1 MAELIKSDLEFI
13 LQQILI
19 AEAHAAGTDL
29 RSLLPNELAMLGLRT
44 VDGSYNN
51 LVPGQQYFGAADQDF
66 PRLLDP
72 VFQAAQLGTSYTQT
86 SGLVIDSEPRTIS
99 NLIVDQTANNPAAVE
114 ANGGADPVISPGL
127 DGIFGTLPFFF
138 SFFSSLFPPLLF
150 LTPTC
155 EPTFPPS
162 FSPSLSLS
170 PSTPLSRILLP
181 PFSIRISRMY
191 HHYRAYRPDRPMQ
204 TSLSLIYQPARS
216 PRSAS
221 TSSKR
226 SNSIF
231 RFPQR
236 LKESRPSAGARDPEA
251 CQYQNH

>member
-86 SGLVIDSEPRTIS
+86 SGLVIDSEPRT
-99 NLIVDQTANNPAAVE
+99 
-114 ANGGADPVISPGL
+114 
-127 DGIFGTLPFFF
+127 
-138 SFFSSLFPPLLF
+138 
-150 LTPTC
+150 
-155 EPTFPPS
+155 
-162 FSPSLSLS
+162 
-170 PSTPLSRILLP
+170 SR
-181 PFSIRISRMY
+181 
-191 HHYRAYRPDRPMQ
+191 
-204 TSLSLIYQPARS
+204 T
-216 PRSAS
+216 
-221 TSSKR
+221 
-226 SNSIF
+226 
-231 RFPQR
+231 
-236 LKESRPSAGARDPEA
+236 
-251 CQYQNH
+251 